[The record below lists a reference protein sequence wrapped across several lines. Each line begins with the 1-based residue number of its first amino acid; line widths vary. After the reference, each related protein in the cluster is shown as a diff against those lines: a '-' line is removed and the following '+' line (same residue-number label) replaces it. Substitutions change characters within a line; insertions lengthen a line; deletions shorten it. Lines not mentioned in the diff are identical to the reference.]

1 MDPMIHFIF
10 ERKGKM
16 MKGWFK
22 KNCSS
27 SVFLGLALTTGSFIY
42 AQAPSTPC
50 SDCLPRFNINEFI
63 EQNSQK
69 VCTAEDNFRSIQLKI
84 EGISDNDST
93 SVSIWK

>member
-1 MDPMIHFIF
+1 
-10 ERKGKM
+10 M

-22 KNCSS
+22 KICSG
-27 SVFLGLALTTGSFIY
+27 SVFLGLTLTASSFIY

-50 SDCLPRFNINEFI
+50 TDCLPRFNINEFI

-69 VCTAEDNFRSIQLKI
+69 VCTAENQFKEIQLKI
-84 EGISDNDST
+84 EGISNNDNDGT